1 MISRKAPL
9 RHSPVDREAIESWLD
24 RPPRVRGPNLVAR
37 GRSRREAQFQIHRF
51 TATATRTDC
60 LAFETVFSDFHI
72 RTPEGFSIRCHRDGA
87 RVADLARRAA
97 HLVYVRASISLDG
110 IGSCGLAVRIGPST
124 VP

>member
-51 TATATRTDC
+51 TATATVSRLKPCSAIFTFGRRKVS
-60 LAFETVFSDFHI
+60 AS
-72 RTPEGFSIRCHRDGA
+72 GA
-87 RVADLARRAA
+87 TLTE
-97 HLVYVRASISLDG
+97 HE
-110 IGSCGLAVRIGPST
+110 
-124 VP
+124 